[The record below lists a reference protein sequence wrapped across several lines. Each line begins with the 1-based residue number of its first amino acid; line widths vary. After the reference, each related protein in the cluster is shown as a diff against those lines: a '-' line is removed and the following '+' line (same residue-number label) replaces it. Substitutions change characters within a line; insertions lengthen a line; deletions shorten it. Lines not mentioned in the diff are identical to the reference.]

1 MDDQDLLHGLRRLR
15 RTVDVLQ
22 TEIRNGHMDKQLI
35 DEIDQQMERGIS
47 TDARCVA
54 LSTAVDV
61 LRENSRSKGSKRFS
75 DTLRATDKL
84 KDGIEGVVGRL
95 G

>member
-1 MDDQDLLHGLRRLR
+1 MDDQDLLHSLRGLR
-15 RTVDVLQ
+15 RTVDILQ
-22 TEIRNGHMDKQLI
+22 AELRQGHMDKQLI

-47 TDARCVA
+47 TDGRCAA
-54 LSTAVDV
+54 LGAAVDV
-61 LRENSRSKGSKRFS
+61 LRENSRSKGAKRFS
-75 DTLRATDKL
+75 DTLRACDKL